1 MHTHTHACTRVHR
14 YNPVQDTPGYGDD
27 LDIMNHVAMMTRH
40 LDACNERWLA
50 MESAR
55 DRAQDLTEVSSS
67 SSSSSGGGGGGLTGT
82 CCGDTL

>member
-1 MHTHTHACTRVHR
+1 MCTR

-67 SSSSSGGGGGGLTGT
+67 SSSGSGSGGGGLTGT